1 MESMRMD
8 MLRALNNLF
17 DKLNDELG
25 DIERAD
31 ALVTYEGIESEI
43 DVMRKAGDLRR
54 ALHTYNERRIEE
66 RGYA

>member
-31 ALVTYEGIESEI
+31 ALVTHEGIESEI
-43 DVMRKAGDLRR
+43 DVMRKASDLRR
-54 ALHTYNERRIEE
+54 ALHAYNERRIEE